1 MVRKVVI
8 SSLHALLLV
17 LLHLVYFN
25 LNWSLP
31 LEYEMMMKLNKL
43 ETHIGGQGK
52 FNEKNYLFINT
63 AYNAELID
71 IETEYGEEGKVTI
84 VDRELLGRFFKKIN
98 EFGNDHR
105 FILCDILFNIR
116 TENDSLLEKNISEIK
131 NLVIPAEYDKEQ
143 EHILEPIFQV
153 SNAQADYITYEGVVS
168 KIRLFAEESRRKTL
182 PLLMYEK
189 FNGLSTHVNSLGLT
203 YKRNYI
209 PRSIYPRY
217 YFDRERMRNYEMSLG
232 NLVEVLNVSD
242 TLFYNEVIKG
252 KILVIGNF
260 TNDIHPT
267 FVGYLP
273 GSLILL
279 NTFLTLEDGYH
290 LLNWTWFIFIIICFT
305 ILSYFEF
312 FKHEKEAAEENV
324 NIKKLL
330 KNILNVALWCL
341 VISFLSGL
349 IFKIHTTVILLIVYV
364 ELFRHVGK
372 IKWFMV
378 KNKK

>member
-8 SSLHALLLV
+8 SSLHALFLV

-168 KIRLFAEESRRKTL
+168 KIRLFAEESRRKTFTSLFLIQSALL
-182 PLLMYEK
+182 P
-189 FNGLSTHVNSLGLT
+189 S
-203 YKRNYI
+203 
-209 PRSIYPRY
+209 
-217 YFDRERMRNYEMSLG
+217 
-232 NLVEVLNVSD
+232 
-242 TLFYNEVIKG
+242 
-252 KILVIGNF
+252 
-260 TNDIHPT
+260 
-267 FVGYLP
+267 
-273 GSLILL
+273 
-279 NTFLTLEDGYH
+279 
-290 LLNWTWFIFIIICFT
+290 
-305 ILSYFEF
+305 
-312 FKHEKEAAEENV
+312 
-324 NIKKLL
+324 
-330 KNILNVALWCL
+330 AL
-341 VISFLSGL
+341 
-349 IFKIHTTVILLIVYV
+349 
-364 ELFRHVGK
+364 
-372 IKWFMV
+372 
-378 KNKK
+378 